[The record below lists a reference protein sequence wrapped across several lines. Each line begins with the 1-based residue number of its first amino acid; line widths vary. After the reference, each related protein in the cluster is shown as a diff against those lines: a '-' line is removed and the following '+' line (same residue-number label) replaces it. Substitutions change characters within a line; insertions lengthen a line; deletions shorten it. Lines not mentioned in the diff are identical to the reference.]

1 MSWES
6 YYEYDEQSSCA
17 CGKGIVVKY
26 CYCKDGFWGR
36 VREGHTGIEIQC
48 PECQSKY
55 HYDSI
60 IRRSLTSW
68 DGEDFDTSEYLVPN
82 GLKIPKVIT
91 ARSYFGGSAKE
102 DIVCLVTKQK
112 LQDVIEDMKA
122 SKYSTRVQ
130 MPESKTIVDICS
142 KRLHTRSLNKIV
154 PMLQE
159 ILSSYEQYEWN
170 PDTIAEYKKKEKEKI
185 QRNEDTIADV
195 ILKSYQLH
203 FHRKPD
209 NHADHE
215 NQNKSVQPS

>member
-1 MSWES
+1 MRWER
-6 YYEYDEQSSCA
+6 YEYDEQSSCA
-17 CGKGIVVKY
+17 CGKGIVVKH
-26 CYCKDGFWGR
+26 CYCEDDDWGR
-36 VREGHTGIEIQC
+36 SREGYTGIGIQC
-48 PECQSKY
+48 PECKLKY

-60 IRRSLTSW
+60 TYRSLTPW
-68 DGEDFDTSEYLVPN
+68 DGGDFDTSEYLVPN

-170 PDTIAEYKKKEKEKI
+170 PDTIAEYKKKE
-185 QRNEDTIADV
+185 
-195 ILKSYQLH
+195 L
-203 FHRKPD
+203 
-209 NHADHE
+209 
-215 NQNKSVQPS
+215 QNGKAYSSMRG